1 MEKKLLELLR
11 KKVVSNK
18 TRHVKAEKQLN
29 DPAEKVKLVS
39 TKGLTKDLINNFSI
53 LNGGKYFGEDGPK
66 II

>member
-1 MEKKLLELLR
+1 MKK
-11 KKVVSNK
+11 K
-18 TRHVKAEKQLN
+18 LN

-39 TKGLTKDLINNFSI
+39 TKGLTKDLLNNFSI